1 MKLEARPR
9 HGILVLALAVTLMAC
24 GGSGDADR
32 VDRLEAENAELRRQI
47 AEMEA
52 ASPTTT
58 TDSIPSPTGSTTGS
72 TTVDVAEPTTT
83 TTSPPATSGITPG
96 IEVLSITDGDT
107 LRLLI
112 DGVNEPVRLIGINA
126 PEGGECL
133 AAEAAGRLGELVA
146 SGPIT
151 LRTDQTDRDQF
162 DRLLRYVHADD
173 VFVNEALVA
182 EGLALAVRYE
192 PDVAESDRLEA
203 AQASA
208 ESSGVGMWDPAACG
222 AASTGT
228 IEIGEVHY
236 DASGND
242 NDNLN
247 DEWVELINP
256 GGTAVD
262 LAGWSVKDESAT
274 HRYRFP
280 DAFSLG
286 QGQTVRLH
294 TGCGDDTTSSL
305 YWCNQGSAVWN
316 KSGDTVFVLD
326 ANGNVVVAESYP
338 GG

>member
-1 MKLEARPR
+1 MTLETRPR
-9 HGILVLALAVTLMAC
+9 QSLLVLVLAVILMAC
-24 GGSGDADR
+24 GGNGDADR
-32 VDRLEAENAELRRQI
+32 VARLEAENAELRRQI

-52 ASPTTT
+52 GATTT
-58 TDSIPSPTGSTTGS
+58 TDTTPFPARPTTGS
-72 TTVDVAEPTTT
+72 TTEVVAEPTTT
-83 TTSPPATSGITPG
+83 TTAQPATSGTSPG

-112 DGVNEPVRLIGINA
+112 DDVNEPVRLIGINA

-151 LRTDQTDRDQF
+151 LRADQTDRDQF
-162 DRLLRYVHADD
+162 DRLLRYVYADD

-203 AQASA
+203 AQARA
-208 ESSGVGMWDPAACG
+208 ESSGVGMWDPTACG
-222 AASTGT
+222 AGSSGT

-242 NDNLN
+242 NNNLN

-256 GGTAVD
+256 GDTAVD
-262 LAGWSVKDESAT
+262 LTGWSVKDESAT
-274 HRYRFP
+274 HRYHFP

-286 QGQTVRLH
+286 KGQTVRLH
-294 TGCGDDTTSSL
+294 TGCGEDAASSL
-305 YWCNQGSAVWN
+305 YWCNQVSAVWN
-316 KSGDTVFVLD
+316 NSGDTVFVLD
-326 ANGNVVVAESYP
+326 HNGNVVASESYP
-338 GG
+338 GS